1 MKKPELFN
9 YVSYH
14 SKVPAY
20 KVKKVLRYLVA
31 ALQTEM
37 ARRGAVTM
45 WGIGTI
51 ESKWSAT
58 RSGVDFNGDEI
69 MIPGHFRIA
78 FTPSRTFR
86 KAARAGEDSLRSK
99 KIF

>member
-1 MKKPELFN
+1 MRKPELFK

-14 SKVPAY
+14 SRVPAY

-37 ARRGAVTM
+37 ARRGAITM

-69 MIPGHFRIA
+69 MVPGHFRIA
-78 FTPSRTFR
+78 FTPSKTFR
-86 KAARAGEDSLRSK
+86 KAARAGEDRQGSK
-99 KIF
+99 NFF